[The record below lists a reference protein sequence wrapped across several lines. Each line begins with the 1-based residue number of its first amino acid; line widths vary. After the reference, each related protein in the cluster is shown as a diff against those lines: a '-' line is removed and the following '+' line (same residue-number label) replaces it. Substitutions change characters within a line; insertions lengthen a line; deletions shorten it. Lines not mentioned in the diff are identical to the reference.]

1 MNGIIKEGF
10 KMKCRYFEDEECDS
24 LVINDKTCNNCL
36 IKRQANV
43 LADIDKRVKNIEKLL
58 SKKTNRK

>member
-1 MNGIIKEGF
+1 
-10 KMKCRYFEDEECDS
+10 MKCRYFEDEECDS

-36 IKRQANV
+36 IKRQASV

-58 SKKTNRK
+58 QTPSKKTTKR